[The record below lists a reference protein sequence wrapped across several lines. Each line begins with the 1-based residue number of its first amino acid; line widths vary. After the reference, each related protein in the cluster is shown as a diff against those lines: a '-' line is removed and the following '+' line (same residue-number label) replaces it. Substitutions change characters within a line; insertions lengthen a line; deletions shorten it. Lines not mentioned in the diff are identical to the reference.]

1 MSMLPNNSGCPSASS
16 KSGWIE
22 TARWNRSKAAPVAGG
37 RLVGSGQSRLAKI
50 VLATAV
56 QKKTPVNKEFVQK
69 TDSEGSTGFLDG
81 YPQPPDQVLAPQA
94 A

>member
-1 MSMLPNNSGCPSASS
+1 MDRDRKVESLESR
-16 KSGWIE
+16 
-22 TARWNRSKAAPVAGG
+22 TG
-37 RLVGSGQSRLAKI
+37 RRRKTVLTRVAKI

-56 QKKTPVNKEFVQK
+56 QKKKTPVNEEFVQK
-69 TDSEGSTGFLDG
+69 TDSEGSTGVLDH